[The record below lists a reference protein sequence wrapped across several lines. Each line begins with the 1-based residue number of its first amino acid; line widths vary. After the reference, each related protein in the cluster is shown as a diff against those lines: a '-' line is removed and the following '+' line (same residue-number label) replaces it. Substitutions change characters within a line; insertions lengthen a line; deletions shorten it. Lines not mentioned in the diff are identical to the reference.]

1 MKQAIKLNG
10 QRAVDEVPLHHSI
23 FNLYE
28 PLSESDI
35 LTLQEKFLTP
45 GFHYLKVKNVATGRD
60 LIQLFLKSLTIY
72 HTVACLSTV
81 QQLLP
86 EAIIDITKEFI
97 ATSSF
102 DSFIFESSALDFM
115 WVEATNEL
123 RNEPWFDEY
132 NQAIIDNHLDTQ
144 IPIMFLTYGI

>member
-45 GFHYLKVKNVATGRD
+45 GFHL
-60 LIQLFLKSLTIY
+60 LFKS
-72 HTVACLSTV
+72 
-81 QQLLP
+81 
-86 EAIIDITKEFI
+86 KECCHR
-97 ATSSF
+97 T
-102 DSFIFESSALDFM
+102 
-115 WVEATNEL
+115 
-123 RNEPWFDEY
+123 
-132 NQAIIDNHLDTQ
+132 
-144 IPIMFLTYGI
+144 